1 MKTVIVS
8 SDNKDDA
15 YTATVLLFNQ
25 VKQMNSAGV
34 GGWSLGEVYTSN
46 TEQHFIT
53 EYTNG
58 KMWVK
63 AVSIKGNH
71 TYTFGLEESC
81 KQQ

>member
-1 MKTVIVS
+1 MKTVTVS

-25 VKQMNSAGV
+25 VKQMSVAKI
-34 GGWSLGEVYTSN
+34 GGWSLGQVYTSN
-46 TEQHFIT
+46 SEQHFIT

-63 AVSIKGNH
+63 AVSIEGNH
-71 TYTFGLEESC
+71 TYSFGAE
-81 KQQ
+81 